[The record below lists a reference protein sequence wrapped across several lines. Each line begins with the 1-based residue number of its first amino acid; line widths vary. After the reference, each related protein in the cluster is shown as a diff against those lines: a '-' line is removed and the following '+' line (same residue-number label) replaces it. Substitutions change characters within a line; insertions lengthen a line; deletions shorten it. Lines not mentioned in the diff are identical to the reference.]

1 MHLLY
6 IFMIRFI
13 FVSLLDLLS
22 DNNSNE
28 IMGAAE
34 LNKKFS
40 IFLVLVV
47 GSL

>member
-6 IFMIRFI
+6 LIRFI

-22 DNNSNE
+22 DNNGNK

-40 IFLVLVV
+40 VFLVLVV
-47 GSL
+47 GPL